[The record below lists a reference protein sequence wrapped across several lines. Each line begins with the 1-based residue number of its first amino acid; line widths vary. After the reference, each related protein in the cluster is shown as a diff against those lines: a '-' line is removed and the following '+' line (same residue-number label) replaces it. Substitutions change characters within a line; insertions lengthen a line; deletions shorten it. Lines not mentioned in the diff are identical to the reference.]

1 MLLSWI
7 LFVTCAI
14 VGYIGIAWFAQ
25 LSGGSSH
32 TALEAFISAIK
43 PFPLLVATIANMFF
57 GLGLY
62 YGFGVTRFAIPAAIS
77 IGVIT
82 SFVFSLVFLGAQI
95 TLTKAFGILVI
106 IAGVALLA
114 L

>member
-1 MLLSWI
+1 MLISWI
-7 LFVTCAI
+7 LFVVCAV
-14 VGYIGIAWFAQ
+14 VGYMGIAWFAQ

-32 TALEAFISAIK
+32 SVFEAFTSAIR
-43 PFPLLVATIANMFF
+43 PFPLLVATVANMFF

-82 SFVFSLVFLGAQI
+82 SFIYSVVLLGAQV
-95 TLTKAFGILVI
+95 TLVKLLGIMAI
-106 IAGVALLA
+106 IGGVVLLA